1 MRQACTA
8 AYDSPSIYSWRPC
21 WTEGTEKY
29 LIAKQTGGY
38 QAILIKSGNKWDF
51 YKLFAG
57 RKEIRIILRVRGR
70 QYLIHHTRELT
81 QKYHSLRQ
89 EHLVP
94 LCDEII
100 AATSERIASGQKYIE
115 FERLAAAAECR
126 HQRRWCDLGLISP
139 ATPALYHG
147 HPIDPKTDQLVSY
160 VRVDLDDIV
169 VMDHE
174 PPVDCV
180 QEELPY

>member
-1 MRQACTA
+1 M
-8 AYDSPSIYSWRPC
+8 
-21 WTEGTEKY
+21 Y

-38 QAILIKSGNKWDF
+38 QAIPIKARDKWDF
-51 YKLFAG
+51 HKLTIG
-57 RKEIRIILRVRGR
+57 MQEIRIIFRLHGHR
-70 QYLIHHTRELT
+70 YLLYHTRELPP
-81 QKYHSLRQ
+81 KYPGLRR

-100 AATSERIASGQKYIE
+100 AKTSECIASGQKYIE

-126 HQRRWCDLGLISP
+126 HQQHWRNLGLITP
-139 ATPALYHG
+139 ATPEQYQG
-147 HPIDPKTDQLVSY
+147 HPIDPKTEQLVSY
-160 VRVDLDDIV
+160 VRVDLDDII
-169 VMDHE
+169 VMAHE

>member
-1 MRQACTA
+1 M
-8 AYDSPSIYSWRPC
+8 
-21 WTEGTEKY
+21 Y
-29 LIAKQTGGY
+29 LIAKQQGGY
-38 QAILIKSGNKWDF
+38 QAIPIKAGDRWDF
-51 YKLFAG
+51 RKLLVG
-57 RKEIRIILRVRGR
+57 RKEVRIILRVRGR
-70 QYLIHHTRELT
+70 QYLIHHTRELPP
-81 QKYHSLRQ
+81 KYPGLRR

-100 AATSERIASGQKYIE
+100 AKTSECIASGQKYIE

-126 HQRRWCDLGLISP
+126 HQRHWRDLGLLSP
-139 ATPALYHG
+139 ATQELYHG